1 MSTLLSDL
9 DGAGPAPGGD
19 GDLVNQI
26 MREMNMGGGA
36 QGPPPPMPG
45 APPPPTPANLPP
57 MMAVPSNPT
66 AVNQH
71 VMATNPQTAHM
82 INGVAPTSADF
93 AASMHGGVPMAQPQM
108 LNAPQ
113 PAPKAYEYPRRGLRQ
128 RLTEEIKFPILVA
141 LLVFVFSL
149 PVVNILFA
157 HYLPRVVLPT
167 GQLTLVGLVI
177 KSAAAGAVFWLMQR
191 VIVPLFSM

>member
-9 DGAGPAPGGD
+9 DSAAPSPGGD

-26 MREMNMGGGA
+26 MREMNMGAGA

-57 MMAVPSNPT
+57 MMTVPSNPG

-71 VMATNPQTAHM
+71 MMAMNPQTAHM
-82 INGVAPTSADF
+82 INGAQPTNADF
-93 AASMHGGVPMAQPQM
+93 AMAMHGGVPVAQPQA
-108 LNAPQ
+108 LASPPPQ
-113 PAPKAYEYPRRGLRQ
+113 KPFEYPRRSMRQ
-128 RLTEEIKFPILVA
+128 RMTDEIKLPILVS

-157 HYLPRVVLPT
+157 HYLPSMVLPT
-167 GQLTLVGLVI
+167 GQLTTVGLLL
-177 KSAAAGAVFWLMQR
+177 KSAAAGGAFWLMQR

>member
-9 DGAGPAPGGD
+9 DSAGPAAGGD
-19 GDLVNQI
+19 GDLVNLI
-26 MREMNMGGGA
+26 MREMNMSAGA

-45 APPPPTPANLPP
+45 APPPPTPGNLPP
-57 MMAVPSNPT
+57 MMNVASNPT

-71 VMATNPQTAHM
+71 VMATNPQLSHV
-82 INGVAPTSADF
+82 INGAMPTSADF
-93 AASMHGGVPMAQPQM
+93 PAGIQGGVPLAQPQA
-108 LNAPQ
+108 LAAP
-113 PAPKAYEYPRRGLRQ
+113 PAPKPYEYPRRSMRQ
-128 RLTEEIKFPILVA
+128 RLTEEIKLPILVA

-157 HYLPRVVLPT
+157 RYLPRMVLPT
-167 GQLTLVGLVI
+167 GQLTTIGLVL
-177 KSAAAGAVFWLMQR
+177 KALAAGSVFWLMQR

>member
-9 DGAGPAPGGD
+9 DSTGPAAGGD

-26 MREMNMGGGA
+26 MREMNMGSGA

-57 MMAVPSNPT
+57 MMAMPSNPT

-71 VMATNPQTAHM
+71 MMATNPQTAHM
-82 INGVAPTSADF
+82 INGAQPTSADF
-93 AASMHGGVPMAQPQM
+93 AAAMHGGVPVAQPQA
-108 LNAPQ
+108 LAGP
-113 PAPKAYEYPRRGLRQ
+113 PAPRPYEYPRRSLRQ
-128 RLTEEIKFPILVA
+128 RLTEEVKFPLLVA
-141 LLVFVFSL
+141 LLVFLFSL
-149 PVVNILFA
+149 PVVNFLFA

-167 GQLTLVGLVI
+167 GQLTTVGLLI
-177 KSAAAGAVFWLMQR
+177 KSAAAGAAFWLMQR

>member
-82 INGVAPTSADF
+82 INGVAPTNADF
-93 AASMHGGVPMAQPQM
+93 AAAMHGGVPTAQPQM
-108 LNAPQ
+108 LAAPQ
-113 PAPKAYEYPRRGLRQ
+113 PAPKPYEYPRRGLRQ

-149 PVVNILFA
+149 PVVNLLFA
-157 HYLPRVVLPT
+157 HYLPRFVMNT
-167 GQLTLVGLVI
+167 GQLTLAGLVI

>member
-9 DGAGPAPGGD
+9 DSAAPSAGGD

-26 MREMNMGGGA
+26 MREMNMSSGA

-57 MMAVPSNPT
+57 MMAMPSNPT

-71 VMATNPQTAHM
+71 MMATNPQTAHM
-82 INGVAPTSADF
+82 INGAQPTNADF
-93 AASMHGGVPMAQPQM
+93 AMAMHGGVPIAQPQGI
-108 LNAPQ
+108 PPP
-113 PAPKAYEYPRRGLRQ
+113 PAPKAYEYPRRSMRQ
-128 RLTEEIKFPILVA
+128 RMTDEIKLPILVA

-157 HYLPRVVLPT
+157 HYLPRMVLPT
-167 GQLTLVGLVI
+167 GQLTTVGLLL
-177 KSAAAGAVFWLMQR
+177 KSAAAGGAFWLMQR